1 MPKSVRKLKV
11 AKDAKRVHDVLMRKL
26 VAFNQ
31 DKVGSG
37 MKWKVLALEMQG
49 PKKELLGGLYGGTY
63 WGWAY
68 IELLWVD
75 EKVRGTKVGES
86 LVREAEKIAK
96 QRGCHHGFLNTFSF
110 QAPGFYKKLGYKV
123 FGKISD
129 FPKGHTRMWLS
140 KAL

>member
-1 MPKSVRKLKV
+1 MLKSGRKITVVKG
-11 AKDAKRVHDVLMRKL
+11 KTKRVHDLLMKKL
-26 VAFNQ
+26 TEFNHA
-31 DKVGSG
+31 KAGES
-37 MKWKVLALEMQG
+37 KWKVMALEMHG
-49 PKKELLGGLYGGTY
+49 PKKELLGGLYGGTF

-86 LVREAEKIAK
+86 LVSLAEKIAK
-96 QRGCHHGFLNTFSF
+96 QRGCKNCFLSTFSF

-123 FGKISD
+123 FGKMSH
-129 FPKGHTRMWLS
+129 FPTGHSRMWLQ